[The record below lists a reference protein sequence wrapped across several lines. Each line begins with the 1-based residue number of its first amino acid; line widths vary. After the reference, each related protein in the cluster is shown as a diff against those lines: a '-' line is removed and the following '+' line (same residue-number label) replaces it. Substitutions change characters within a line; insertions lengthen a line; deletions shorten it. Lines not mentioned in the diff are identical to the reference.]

1 MREAVPDER
10 TSSGAHGALTELE
23 AEILAFEARHPRHSP
38 FKEERIRRRFDRS
51 AAQYYQILGT
61 LVDAPAALAYDPVLI
76 ARLRRLRD
84 ARADRREV
92 RRSQRRASAVPRLDK
107 AR

>member
-1 MREAVPDER
+1 MLDPGL
-10 TSSGAHGALTELE
+10 SELE
-23 AEILAFEARHPRHSP
+23 SAVLEFEAAHPRHSAL
-38 FKEERIRRRFDRS
+38 KEERIRRRFDRS

-61 LVDAPAALAYDPVLI
+61 LIEAPAALAYDPVLI

-84 ARADRREV
+84 ARADRRED
-92 RRSQRRASAVPRLDK
+92 RRQQRRDSAVPRFDK